1 MSTITRKIAAVV
13 RGRWNL
19 VRATGD
25 AGVTAIEWVIFAL
38 LALAVAGTV
47 AAAVTAFV
55 NTKAAG
61 IQ

>member
-1 MSTITRKIAAVV
+1 MIVKKVAAGV
-13 RGRWNL
+13 RRRWQL

-47 AAAVTAFV
+47 AAAVTTYI

-61 IQ
+61 IK